1 LPEEDFDPSQSP
13 DAVQDVE
20 SVDVQVKVVEL
31 PTYTEVGSAL
41 IEVVGLGVDGGAG
54 VGDSPPPPPPP
65 PPHDV
70 IKIEVRIVVNK
81 NLVLFIII
89 MCFYS
94 LQKIYHTNKKIISFL
109 YIINNDF
116 K

>member
-1 LPEEDFDPSQSP
+1 MLLDEDRFTTGRGVAGAD
-13 DAVQDVE
+13 
-20 SVDVQVKVVEL
+20 
-31 PTYTEVGSAL
+31 GSL
-41 IEVVGLGVDGGAG
+41 
-54 VGDSPPPPPPP
+54 PPPPP
-65 PPHDV
+65 PPHED

-81 NLVLFIII
+81 NLVFFIII
-89 MCFYS
+89 MCFCK